1 MPPEAI
7 RHSALRAFAE
17 AVFAAETG
25 GPDARRRIEKLFDEP
40 VNRKVDGTF
49 TDLTQEPGHWLINRN
64 SC

>member
-1 MPPEAI
+1 MVWTLAD
-7 RHSALRAFAE
+7 
-17 AVFAAETG
+17 V
-25 GPDARRRIEKLFDEP
+25 IENLFDTD